1 MHSKINSLLVSMKT
15 FCKHSYKA
23 KHRNAEKSSTNISFY
38 RKKESHMTK
47 KFSRRIACVL
57 LLAAI
62 GFLLF
67 ALFHP
72 EMSFPWSN
80 TITYTL
86 YAGYLL
92 VMVVFSLL
100 LFSQNSALF
109 NLLLLCYNKCNTAS
123 FTRGCSDGVSRQ
135 KFP

>member
-57 LLAAI
+57 LLAAFF
-62 GFLLF
+62 FLLCF
-67 ALFHP
+67 TRRCLFRGATP
-72 EMSFPWSN
+72 SLILCMPVICWLWSF
-80 TITYTL
+80 
-86 YAGYLL
+86 
-92 VMVVFSLL
+92 FSLL

-109 NLLLLCYNKCNTAS
+109 NLLLECYNKGNTAS
-123 FTRGCSDGVSRQ
+123 FTRGCSDGASRQ